1 MSNKMKWTSMTA
13 HWSAIINFI
22 RKYVRSVR
30 MVAIH
35 LLVLWL
41 PVSAQAE
48 RESDYSWNLPVS
60 GNIDLNALPEQQ
72 DIWSIKV
79 VQRDFGLGYF
89 SLMCLSENDDVFG
102 KCRTRVPDGVYVQ
115 PFQNV
120 PLRFTRQ
127 GSGET
132 ITLTV
137 AGRFANHD
145 EGFAGSVTYRA
156 MEDHVIIKTWILREE
171 LKKIPTT
178 GIWTAH
184 LQMRSLRWWNIP
196 IGSLV
201 SDITLNVTDHFAENA
216 AIYFPQFGTATPR
229 VDLNLHRMNA
239 SQMSGRANLDMCL
252 YDGGV
257 KARSLQMK
265 IEGSNKS
272 GTGFQV
278 MKSDSADTI
287 DYAVSMNYGG
297 RNIPVTRGVEFS
309 LDNVDKAATRPVVL
323 PGQRQAVRCVPVP
336 LTLTTQPFNIR
347 EKRSGEYQGT
357 LTVTML
363 MGTQT
368 P

>member
-1 MSNKMKWTSMTA
+1 S
-13 HWSAIINFI
+13 
-22 RKYVRSVR
+22 
-30 MVAIH
+30 
-35 LLVLWL
+35 
-41 PVSAQAE
+41 
-48 RESDYSWNLPVS
+48 SDL
-60 GNIDLNALPEQQ
+60 
-72 DIWSIKV
+72 
-79 VQRDFGLGYF
+79 
-89 SLMCLSENDDVFG
+89 
-102 KCRTRVPDGVYVQ
+102 VPDGVCAQ

-145 EGFAGSVTYRA
+145 EGFAGSVTYSEMA
-156 MEDHVIIKTWILREE
+156 DHVIIKTWILREE

-229 VDLNLHRMNA
+229 VDLNLHRLNA

-278 MKSDSADTI
+278 IKSDSADTI

-297 RNIPVTRGVEFS
+297 RSIPVTRGVEFS
-309 LDNVDKAATRPVVL
+309 LDNVDKAATRPVLL

>member
-1 MSNKMKWTSMTA
+1 
-13 HWSAIINFI
+13 
-22 RKYVRSVR
+22 
-30 MVAIH
+30 
-35 LLVLWL
+35 
-41 PVSAQAE
+41 
-48 RESDYSWNLPVS
+48 
-60 GNIDLNALPEQQ
+60 
-72 DIWSIKV
+72 
-79 VQRDFGLGYF
+79 
-89 SLMCLSENDDVFG
+89 
-102 KCRTRVPDGVYVQ
+102 
-115 PFQNV
+115 
-120 PLRFTRQ
+120 
-127 GSGET
+127 
-132 ITLTV
+132 
-137 AGRFANHD
+137 
-145 EGFAGSVTYRA
+145 
-156 MEDHVIIKTWILREE
+156 
-171 LKKIPTT
+171 
-178 GIWTAH
+178 
-184 LQMRSLRWWNIP
+184 MRSLRWWNIP

>member
-1 MSNKMKWTSMTA
+1 MENKMKWTSMT
-13 HWSAIINFI
+13 W
-22 RKYVRSVR
+22 YWL
-30 MVAIH
+30 
-35 LLVLWL
+35 LLVAVCIAPLKVWADYNKYI
-41 PVSAQAE
+41 PIE
-48 RESDYSWNLPVS
+48 RT
-60 GNIDLNALPEQQ
+60 Q
-72 DIWSIKV
+72 DISQPGEDLYIIGE
-79 VQRDFGLGYF
+79 DIPYSSSYHAGGL
-89 SLMCLSENDDVFG
+89 LCLSESDPGNGSCATQLVWGKFYDVAKPPIRLMFTEKTG
-102 KCRTRVPDGVYVQ
+102 KTIIVAVQ
-115 PFQNV
+115 GIHYSNCAHNYAIN
-120 PLRFTRQ
+120 
-127 GSGET
+127 GNGCET
-132 ITLTV
+132 M
-137 AGRFANHD
+137 G
-145 EGFAGSVTYRA
+145 GF
-156 MEDHVIIKTWILREE
+156 ELWIPASERR
-171 LKKIPTT
+171 KFPV
-178 GIWTAH
+178 GQWTAH
-184 LQMRSLRWWNIP
+184 LQMRIMAYPSKP
-196 IGSLV
+196 FGSLV

-229 VDLNLHRMNA
+229 VDLNLHRLNA

-278 MKSDSADTI
+278 IKSDSADTI

>member
-1 MSNKMKWTSMTA
+1 MTA
-13 HWSAIINFI
+13 NWSAIINFI
-22 RKYVRSVR
+22 RKFVRSAR

-48 RESDYSWNLPVS
+48 GGSDYSWNLPVS
-60 GNIDLNALPEQQ
+60 GNIDLNALPVQQ
-72 DIWSIKV
+72 DMWSIKV
-79 VQRDFGLGYF
+79 VQGRDFVLGRF

-102 KCRTRVPDGVYVQ
+102 KCRTSVPEGVYDQ

-137 AGRFANHD
+137 AGSFAGN
-145 EGFAGSVTYRA
+145 EGFAGAITDRD
-156 MEDHVIIKTWILREE
+156 MEAHVIIKTWILREE

-184 LQMRSLRWWNIP
+184 LQMRSFRWWNIP

-216 AIYFPQFGTATPR
+216 VIYFPQFGTATPR
-229 VDLNLHRMNA
+229 VDLNIHRINA
-239 SQMSGRANLDMCL
+239 TQMAGSANLDMCL
-252 YDGGV
+252 YDGGT

-265 IEGSNKS
+265 VEGSNKS

-278 MKSDSADTI
+278 IKNDPPDAL
-287 DYAVSMNYGG
+287 DYDVIMSYGG
-297 RNIPVTRGVEFS
+297 RSISVNRGVVFS

-323 PGQRQAVRCVPVP
+323 PGQRQVVRCVPAP
-336 LTLTTQPFNIR
+336 LILTTPPFKIR
-347 EKRSGEYQGT
+347 EKGSGVYQGT

-363 MGTQT
+363 MGTQA

>member
-1 MSNKMKWTSMTA
+1 MKNEMTWTNMTWCWLTLLLTGITPLNVWADSDIYNKPIEQTQDVSQPGEDVFILHNTW
-13 HWSAIINFI
+13 INFTDDPADMGTLLCFSESDPRNGACTTSGHWASRYNPANPI
-22 RKYVRSVR
+22 RLMFTDLNTGKTT
-30 MVAIH
+30 
-35 LLVLWL
+35 VLALQGYRKSYCSGNRYAFDAGGGCYAMREFELWIPASERRKL
-41 PVSAQAE
+41 PVGQ
-48 RESDYSWNLPVS
+48 
-60 GNIDLNALPEQQ
+60 
-72 DIWSIKV
+72 
-79 VQRDFGLGYF
+79 
-89 SLMCLSENDDVFG
+89 
-102 KCRTRVPDGVYVQ
+102 
-115 PFQNV
+115 
-120 PLRFTRQ
+120 
-127 GSGET
+127 
-132 ITLTV
+132 
-137 AGRFANHD
+137 
-145 EGFAGSVTYRA
+145 
-156 MEDHVIIKTWILREE
+156 
-171 LKKIPTT
+171 
-178 GIWTAH
+178 WTAH
-184 LQMRSLRWWNIP
+184 LRMRVEGWINIP
-196 IGSLV
+196 IGSLM
-201 SDITLNVTDHFAENA
+201 SDITLTVTDHFAENA

-278 MKSDSADTI
+278 IKSDSADTI